1 MRTLKTHAQSWLER
15 ETVTSAGRSSPGQI
29 YCIGLIGH
37 HKNPVPSM
45 KHGRG
50 SIIVWGCFS
59 AAGPGKLVRVEGKI
73 TAE

>member
-1 MRTLKTHAQSWLER
+1 MVRERDCDVSWKKLPWSDGPKNEL
-15 ETVTSAGRSSPGQI
+15 